1 MKQRF
6 IAILPTV
13 LLLIMAASCAPA
25 ATTTPTPTLTPTPAP
40 APYTTPAT
48 PTTPMPTPTLP
59 PASTQRQRTNGTI
72 TRITGDTLTLATTQ
86 GPVTVKIS
94 SDNLTVQ
101 IIGTGSLADLHAGEY
116 LIAVGP
122 QDANGNIAATSIIIR
137 PQAQGA
143 PPTPPD
149 ASSPANPRSSPR
161 TGARRGVS
169 GTLTKINGRSLTVT
183 SDQGT
188 VTVNVASDAII
199 QESTAGT
206 ISDLTQG
213 QSLVVIGSQDAG
225 GNVTP
230 TIIIIMP
237 QGQSAPPTP
246 PSGS

>member
-6 IAILPTV
+6 ISAAILPAV

-25 ATTTPTPTLTPTPAP
+25 ATPASTPTPTPAP
-40 APYTTPAT
+40 APYTAPAT
-48 PTTPMPTPTLP
+48 PPTPTPTVTLP
-59 PASTQRQRTNGTI
+59 PASTQHQRTNGTI
-72 TRITGDTLTLATTQ
+72 TRVSGDTLTLSTTQ

-94 SDNLTVQ
+94 SDNLTIQ
-101 IIGTGSLADLHAGEY
+101 ILGTGSIADLHTGQS

-122 QDANGNIAATSIIIR
+122 QDSSGNIAATSIIIR
-137 PQAQGA
+137 PQTQGA
-143 PPTPPD
+143 PPTSPD

-188 VTVNVASDAII
+188 VTVNVASDATI

-206 ISDLTQG
+206 ISDLAQG
-213 QSLVVIGSQDAG
+213 QSLIVIGSQDAG
-225 GNVTP
+225 GNVTAA
-230 TIIIIMP
+230 IIIIMP
-237 QGQSAPPTP
+237 QGQTAPPTP
-246 PSGS
+246 SSGS